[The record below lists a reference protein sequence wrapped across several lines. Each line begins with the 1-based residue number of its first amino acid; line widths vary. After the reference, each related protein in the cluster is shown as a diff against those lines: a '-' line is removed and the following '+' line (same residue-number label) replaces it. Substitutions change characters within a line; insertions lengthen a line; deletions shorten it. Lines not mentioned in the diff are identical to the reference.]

1 MNHISY
7 PNFSFHSEQ
16 ELNLTIKQK
25 DSYID
30 EIRNDMDKQLCQFQ
44 MEAISLSKMKQ
55 KLEMEIK
62 RINIDLD
69 GALLS
74 FVTMRTTLA
83 LSWLVLILLLD

>member
-1 MNHISY
+1 M
-7 PNFSFHSEQ
+7 
-16 ELNLTIKQK
+16 NLTIKQK